1 MITVCLTWNNTST
14 LPPGESVVQRVYRW
28 GSYLGFLNLTTKNW
42 TVWQTERL
50 QETPLLEQW
59 NPVSRA
65 APPTTIDDA
74 WEETIQDHGDY
85 ESIEGSLLRICMTS
99 TNYKSH
105 IMKAL
110 SLGCPIDSSILR
122 SCETV
127 FQETPTLSHEIPPVL
142 VPTLR
147 EVKPT
152 PPTPLTRSVPPH
164 SNQGDRRLPQGDRR
178 PPQGDRRP
186 PQGDRR
192 LPQGDRRPPQGDRSR
207 PYGGGHR
214 APLAAAPAH
223 RTLSATPSGWLGTE
237 D

>member
-1 MITVCLTWNNTST
+1 MITICLTWNNTST

-28 GSYLGFLNLTTKNW
+28 GSYVGFLNLTTKDW

-59 NPVSRA
+59 TPISRA

-85 ESIEGSLLRICMTS
+85 ESIEGSLLRIRMTS
-99 TNYKSH
+99 TNYKSQ

-127 FQETPTLSHEIPPVL
+127 FLSHEIP
-142 VPTLR
+142 R
-147 EVKPT
+147 EVKPI
-152 PPTPLTRSVPPH
+152 PRGVVPTPLTRSVPPH
-164 SNQGDRRLPQGDRR
+164 SNQADHRPPAKIPAPLTGRLLPQGDRR

-192 LPQGDRRPPQGDRSR
+192 LPQGDRSR

-214 APLAAAPAH
+214 ALLGGAPAH
-223 RTLSATPSGWLGTE
+223 RTPSATPSGWLGTE

>member
-1 MITVCLTWNNTST
+1 MITICLAWNNTST

-28 GSYLGFLNLTTKNW
+28 GSYLGFLNLTTKDW

-59 NPVSRA
+59 TSISRA

-85 ESIEGSLLRICMTS
+85 ESIEGSLLRIRMSS
-99 TNYKSH
+99 TNYKAQ

-127 FQETPTLSHEIPPVL
+127 FLSHEIP
-142 VPTLR
+142 R
-147 EVKPT
+147 MVKPT
-152 PPTPLTRSVPPH
+152 PRMVVPTPPTRSVPPH
-164 SNQGDRRLPQGDRR
+164 SNQGDHRPPQEHRRPPQGDRR
-178 PPQGDRRP
+178 LPQGDRRP

-192 LPQGDRRPPQGDRSR
+192 LPQGDRRLPQGDRSR

-223 RTLSATPSGWLGTE
+223 RTPSATPLGWLGTE

>member
-1 MITVCLTWNNTST
+1 MITICLTWNNTSP

-28 GSYLGFLNLTTKNW
+28 GSYLGFLNLTTKDW

-59 NPVSRA
+59 NPISRA

-74 WEETIQDHGDY
+74 WEETIRDHGDY
-85 ESIEGSLLRICMTS
+85 ESIEGSLLRIRMTS
-99 TNYKSH
+99 TNYKAQ

-127 FQETPTLSHEIPPVL
+127 FLSHEIPRMVKPIPPVF
-142 VPTLR
+142 VPTPQR
-147 EVKPT
+147 VVPP
-152 PPTPLTRSVPPH
+152 PPTRPVRPH
-164 SNQGDRRLPQGDRR
+164 SNQADRRLPQEH
-178 PPQGDRRP
+178 
-186 PQGDRR
+186 RR
-192 LPQGDRRPPQGDRSR
+192 LPQEHRRLPQEHRRPQPVVPSR
-207 PYGGGHR
+207 PYGGGPR
-214 APLAAAPAH
+214 APLGGALAH
-223 RTLSATPSGWLGTE
+223 QTPSATPSGWLGTE

>member
-1 MITVCLTWNNTST
+1 MITICLTWNNTST

-28 GSYLGFLNLTTKNW
+28 GSYLGFLNLTTKDW

-50 QETPLLEQW
+50 QEIPLLEQW
-59 NPVSRA
+59 TPVSRA

-85 ESIEGSLLRICMTS
+85 ESIEGSLLRIRMTS
-99 TNYKSH
+99 TNYKPQ

-127 FQETPTLSHEIPPVL
+127 FLSHEIPREV
-142 VPTLR
+142 VPTPR
-147 EVKPT
+147 EVVPT
-152 PPTPLTRSVPPH
+152 PPTRSVPPH
-164 SNQGDRRLPQGDRR
+164 SNQGDRRPPQEHRR
-178 PPQGDRRP
+178 PPQEHRRP

-192 LPQGDRRPPQGDRSR
+192 LPQGDRRLPQGDRRLPQGDRSR
-207 PYGGGHR
+207 PYGGGPR
-214 APLAAAPAH
+214 APLTAAPAH
-223 RTLSATPSGWLGTE
+223 RTPSATPSGWLGTE